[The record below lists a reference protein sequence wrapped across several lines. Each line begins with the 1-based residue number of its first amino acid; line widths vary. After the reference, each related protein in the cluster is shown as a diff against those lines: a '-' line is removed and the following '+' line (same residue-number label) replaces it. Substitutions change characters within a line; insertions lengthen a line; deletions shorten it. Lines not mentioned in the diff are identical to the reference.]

1 MASVDDSAAGTT
13 IRAFVT
19 FASPRPNPN
28 STVRV
33 LLDSVGMAEQMIV
46 VEGSSAYSR

>member
-1 MASVDDSAAGTT
+1 MASVDDSAGGGK

-19 FASPRPNPN
+19 FASPTPDRGI
-28 STVRV
+28 VRV